1 MGCSRDYVHEIQRG
15 SNFSVLGQNP
25 SLSIQMKA
33 AEEYFAMY
41 RFRMW

>member
-1 MGCSRDYVHEIQRG
+1 MGYSRDCVHEIQRG